1 MTTPSAAPRIRP
13 IRAALSLKE
22 HCLQLGAPIGTSV
35 DPAWCAKIRS
45 LRANATRM
53 RHRGKHHP
61 KPEPGEPRD
70 PPDESLRRLRSRF
83 SRRLES
89 FGLGETQSPLLTDN

>member
-1 MTTPSAAPRIRP
+1 
-13 IRAALSLKE
+13 
-22 HCLQLGAPIGTSV
+22 
-35 DPAWCAKIRS
+35 

-89 FGLGETQSPLLTDN
+89 FGLGETQSPLLTDNVDSVDADGNPR